1 MQGREGGDE
10 LVAAFARWAAEQRT
24 VSAAGSR
31 SRERSLREQAAAS
44 ATWAGT
50 LVDLA
55 ERGAPVT
62 AVIGQDRRSGRIVGV
77 GQDFFVLDTRSGRH
91 VLVVLGAVDALWP
104 DQTASPLP
112 AGPAGDRGGAIDLTM
127 MMALALLAEERAPI
141 CLTTTSGI
149 DTAGDLLAAGE
160 DVLTVRTEAP
170 NRRLAHVPF
179 SAVAICE
186 LR

>member
-1 MQGREGGDE
+1 MQGRDGGDE
-10 LVAAFARWAAEQRT
+10 LVAAFARWAADQRA

-31 SRERSLREQAAAS
+31 ARERSLREQAAAS
-44 ATWAGT
+44 ATWVGT

-55 ERGAPVT
+55 ERSASVT
-62 AVIGQDRRSGRIVGV
+62 AVTGQQRRSGRIVGV
-77 GQDFFVLDTRSGRH
+77 GRDFFVLDTRSGRSD
-91 VLVVLGAVDALWP
+91 LVVLGAVDALWP
-104 DQTASPLP
+104 DQTATQL
-112 AGPAGDRGGAIDLTM
+112 PAGDRGGAIDLSL
-127 MMALALLAEERAPI
+127 MMALARLAEERAPI

-149 DTAGDLLAAGE
+149 ETAGDLVAAGE

-179 SAVAICE
+179 SAVAVCE

>member
-10 LVAAFARWAAEQRT
+10 VVAAFSRWAAEQRT

-44 ATWAGT
+44 ATWAGA

-55 ERGAPVT
+55 EGGAPVT
-62 AVIGQDRRSGRIVGV
+62 AVIGRQRRTGRIVGV
-77 GQDFFVLDTRSGRH
+77 ARDFFVLETRTGRSD
-91 VLVVLGAVDALWP
+91 LVVLRAVDALWP
-104 DQTASPLP
+104 DQTVGPRP
-112 AGPAGDRGGAIDLTM
+112 AGPAGDRGGAIDLSL
-127 MMALALLAEERAPI
+127 MMALAVLAEEHAPI
-141 CLTTTSGI
+141 GLTTTSGI
-149 DTAGDLLAAGE
+149 EIAGDLLAAGE
-160 DVLTVRTEAP
+160 DVLTVRTDAP

>member
-1 MQGREGGDE
+1 MHGRERGDE
-10 LVAAFARWAAEQRT
+10 LVAAFARWAADQRA

-31 SRERSLREQAAAS
+31 ARERSLREQAAAS

-55 ERGAPVT
+55 ESSAPVT
-62 AVIGQDRRSGRIVGV
+62 AVIGHQRRGGRIVGV
-77 GQDFFVLDTRSGRH
+77 GRDFFVLDTRSGRSD
-91 VLVVLGAVDALWP
+91 LIALSAVDAVWP

-112 AGPAGDRGGAIDLTM
+112 AGDRDGAIDLTL

-141 CLTTTSGI
+141 CLVTTSGI
-149 DTAGDLLAAGE
+149 ETAGNLVATGE

-179 SAVAICE
+179 SAVAVCE

>member
-1 MQGREGGDE
+1 MQGRDRGDE
-10 LVAAFARWAAEQRT
+10 LVAAFARWAADQRA

-62 AVIGQDRRSGRIVGV
+62 AVVGHQRRSGRIVGV
-77 GQDFFVLDTRSGRH
+77 GRDFFVLDTRSIRSALI
-91 VLVVLGAVDALWP
+91 VLSAVDAVWP

-112 AGPAGDRGGAIDLTM
+112 ASDRNGAIDLTL
-127 MMALALLAEERAPI
+127 MMALALLAEERAPV
-141 CLTTTSGI
+141 CLITTSG
-149 DTAGDLLAAGE
+149 TESAGNLLAAGE

-170 NRRLAHVPF
+170 NRRLVHVPF
-179 SAVAICE
+179 SAVAVCE